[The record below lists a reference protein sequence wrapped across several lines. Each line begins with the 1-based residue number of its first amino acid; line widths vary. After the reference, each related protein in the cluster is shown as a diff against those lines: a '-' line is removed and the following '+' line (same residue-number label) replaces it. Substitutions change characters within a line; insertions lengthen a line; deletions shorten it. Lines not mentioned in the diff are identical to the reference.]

1 MDAELVII
9 EKRRRSYG
17 SREEADGGDVLML
30 KVVDSSKLMV
40 DKERKEIGV
49 MVKGNVGVEDDAV
62 PLGQGN
68 KNLGK
73 Y

>member
-1 MDAELVII
+1 MII

-49 MVKGNVGVEDDAV
+49 MVKGTVGVEDDAV
-62 PLGQGN
+62 PLDQGN